1 MGEMCVDDIVR
12 DQVMALPSV
21 LNYRIWSSGPRSAPP
36 GLPVRRPQASRLRK
50 NLFGPVDHSEN
61 LRFVREELE
70 KIAKEDSERW
80 NFDFK
85 TEQPKEGRYE
95 WVAVGEGAAKK
106 SPAPQLTCL
115 TANNVNVKSV
125 KRLSASPPAKM
136 RQRLCTDYFRLNKA
150 TTTTKAKAK
159 SERKTEREIAPSR
172 TPEKRTAVAIR

>member
-21 LNYRIWSSGPRSAPP
+21 LNYRIWSSGPRSAP
-36 GLPVRRPQASRLRK
+36 GLPIRRHQASKLRK

-61 LRFVREELE
+61 LRFVHEELE
-70 KIAKEDSERW
+70 KITKEDSERW

-95 WVAVGEGAAKK
+95 WVAVGEGATKMN
-106 SPAPQLTCL
+106 PPPQLTCL

-136 RQRLCTDYFRLNKA
+136 RQRLCTDYFRLNKS
-150 TTTTKAKAK
+150 TKPKAK
-159 SERKTEREIAPSR
+159 SERKAEREVVPSR
-172 TPEKRTAVAIR
+172 TPEKRSAVAIR